1 MLKGSTNEEKI
12 WNFLL
17 EKMKNPYGVAG
28 LMGNL
33 FAESSLRP
41 NNLISTFNSKLGMS
55 DEEYTQSV
63 DSGTYTKFVS
73 DSAGYGLAQWT
84 FSSRKQDLLNYA
96 KEHNK
101 SIGDLEM
108 QLNFLWLEIQKYKT
122 VINTLLTADNL
133 KDASNIVLT
142 RYERPVNQ
150 SVAVQ
155 NKRISYCKKYFDKY
169 AEVKHEP
176 VVIPPEESPTEPKQ
190 VRAKTSPNTF
200 DSSFKGTYV
209 TTSKLYCRN
218 GAGKNFSA
226 LCLIPKGTKV
236 HNYGYFTIHNNDV
249 WLFIQFILKDTKYTG
264 FSMINWLEK
273 VQS

>member
-12 WNFLL
+12 WNFLI

-55 DEEYTQSV
+55 DEEYTKAV

-169 AEVKHEP
+169 AEVKNEP
-176 VVIPPEESPTEPKQ
+176 VVIPPEERPTEPKQ
-190 VRAKTSPNTF
+190 VRAKTSPNAF

-236 HNYGYFTIHNNDV
+236 HNYGYFTIRNNDV

-273 VQS
+273 VKS

>member
-84 FSSRKQDLLNYA
+84 FSSRKQNLLNYA

-108 QLNFLWLEIQKYKT
+108 QLNFL
-122 VINTLLTADNL
+122 
-133 KDASNIVLT
+133 
-142 RYERPVNQ
+142 
-150 SVAVQ
+150 
-155 NKRISYCKKYFDKY
+155 
-169 AEVKHEP
+169 
-176 VVIPPEESPTEPKQ
+176 
-190 VRAKTSPNTF
+190 
-200 DSSFKGTYV
+200 
-209 TTSKLYCRN
+209 
-218 GAGKNFSA
+218 
-226 LCLIPKGTKV
+226 
-236 HNYGYFTIHNNDV
+236 
-249 WLFIQFILKDTKYTG
+249 
-264 FSMINWLEK
+264 
-273 VQS
+273 